1 MFFVCNRFVIACE
14 DSSTAYCLVN
24 FVCYCWIYQWFARAD
39 NAGPNEVLPSVVAV
53 LGNRANM
60 KSNVSQ
66 ALKLRDVLEDD
77 IVNGVLKPGDRL
89 DEASLAER
97 FDVSRTPIREAF
109 KYLVGSGL
117 VETIPNRGTF
127 VANVG
132 LPQLIEMFE
141 VMAELEGMCARLA
154 TRRITDA
161 ETEELQSLLDGC
173 AEAKAK
179 GDPDAYYYQNERF
192 HDCIYRASHNDFLAQ
207 QARQLQMRL
216 KPYRRLQ
223 LRVRNR
229 ASTSL
234 AEHRAIV
241 AAILGGDEATAETSI
256 KDHVRIQ
263 GERFTDFIATIG
275 RQID

>member
-1 MFFVCNRFVIACE
+1 MA
-14 DSSTAYCLVN
+14 
-24 FVCYCWIYQWFARAD
+24 
-39 NAGPNEVLPSVVAV
+39 AV
-53 LGNRANM
+53 LGSKTNT
-60 KSNVSQ
+60 KSSVSQ
-66 ALKLRDVLEDD
+66 ALKLRDALEDE
-77 IVNGVLKPGDRL
+77 IVNGILKPGDRL

-97 FDVSRTPIREAF
+97 FHVSRTPIREAF

-117 VETIPNRGTF
+117 VETLPNRGSF
-127 VANVG
+127 VASVG

-161 ETEELQSLLDGC
+161 ESAELQLLLDGC
-173 AEAKAK
+173 ARAEEK
-179 GDPDAYYYQNERF
+179 GDPDAYYYENERF
-192 HDCIYRASHNDFLAQ
+192 HDCIYRASHNGFLVQ
-207 QARQLQMRL
+207 QAKQLQMRL

-229 ASTSL
+229 AGTSL

-241 AAILGGDEATAETSI
+241 DAILRGDEATAETCI

-263 GERFTDFIATIG
+263 GERFTDFIATVAK
-275 RQID
+275 QID

>member
-1 MFFVCNRFVIACE
+1 LPYRYSVG
-14 DSSTAYCLVN
+14 
-24 FVCYCWIYQWFARAD
+24 AD
-39 NAGPNEVLPSVVAV
+39 DADLHEVASKVAAV
-53 LGNRANM
+53 LSGKAHT
-60 KSNVSQ
+60 KSNASQ
-66 ALKLRDVLEDD
+66 ALKLRDALEDE
-77 IVNGVLKPGDRL
+77 IVNGILKPGHRL

-97 FDVSRTPIREAF
+97 FHVSRTPIREAF

-127 VANVG
+127 VASVG

-154 TRRITDA
+154 TRRISDA
-161 ETEELQSLLDGC
+161 QSEELRSLLEGC
-173 AEAKAK
+173 ARAKEK
-179 GDPDAYYYQNERF
+179 GDPDAYYYENERF
-192 HDCIYRASHNDFLAQ
+192 HDCIYRASHNRFLAQ

-234 AEHRAIV
+234 EEHRNIV
-241 AAILGGDEATAETSI
+241 DAILSGDEGSAEASI

-275 RQID
+275 KQID

>member
-1 MFFVCNRFVIACE
+1 MA
-14 DSSTAYCLVN
+14 
-24 FVCYCWIYQWFARAD
+24 
-39 NAGPNEVLPSVVAV
+39 AV
-53 LGNRANM
+53 LGSKANT
-60 KSNVSQ
+60 KNNVSQ
-66 ALKLRDVLEDD
+66 ALKLRDALEDD
-77 IVNGVLKPGDRL
+77 IVNGILKPGDRL

-97 FDVSRTPIREAF
+97 FKVSRTPIREAF

-127 VANVG
+127 VASVG
-132 LPQLIEMFE
+132 LPQLIEMFD

-154 TRRITDA
+154 TRRIT
-161 ETEELQSLLDGC
+161 EVESEELQSLLDGC
-173 AEAKAK
+173 VKAK
-179 GDPDAYYYQNERF
+179 ENGDPDAYYYENERF
-192 HDCIYRASHNDFLAQ
+192 HDCIYRASHNAFLAQ

-234 AEHRAIV
+234 AEHRSIV
-241 AAILGGDEATAETSI
+241 EAVLSGDERAAETSI

-263 GERFTDFIATIG
+263 GERFTDLIATIG
-275 RQID
+275 KQID